1 MNELAGSLFNPAIG
15 SEIDQQMTQWYKRNP
30 GAGGFG
36 WCGAVR
42 RGYLWVAVALRHP
55 EVLNHL
61 LHRPLGDSVS
71 VRVDDS
77 EVLTVGVVHRDSKL
91 LANTFEFPCGR
102 LALRFS
108 SMSRICLDRRM
119 QLTIGGV

>member
-1 MNELAGSLFNPAIG
+1 MNQLAESLIPTIG
-15 SEIDQQMTQWYKRNP
+15 SVIDQQMTQYAMYKRNT

-36 WCGAVR
+36 WCGMVR

-91 LANTFEFPCGR
+91 LANTLEFPCGR
-102 LALRFS
+102 LGRRFS
-108 SMSRICLDRRM
+108 SMSRIRLDRRIR
-119 QLTIGGV
+119 LPV